1 MTLIILRLNIV
12 NKPSPMSEGVM
23 EIQINNQP
31 CQGINLTTQHT
42 WATEATQVATVHDVV
57 KGLGRVLPRPS
68 DVFHT

>member
-1 MTLIILRLNIV
+1 
-12 NKPSPMSEGVM
+12 MSEGVM

-31 CQGINLTTQHT
+31 CQGINLTTQRT

-68 DVFHT
+68 AVFHT